1 MLSATFTCQD
11 WLTIN
16 SWKVPW
22 KSIEGFRG
30 QYNCLRECESHPWR
44 FANGTLDNLQTYEK
58 LFYLYC
64 TTYIHPKETIKHLN
78 VVQCTSVHFS
88 IFKESFLLC
97 WIKIL
102 KVTSKSFLKCECRSF
117 KKSSLWWWWIVVT
130 FSHWKQPSKEIDFR
144 GIKPDKTLE

>member
-1 MLSATFTCQD
+1 MLSAAITCQD
-11 WLTIN
+11 WLNIN

-30 QYNCLRECESHPWR
+30 QYNCLRKCESHPWR
-44 FANGTLDNLQTYEK
+44 FANGTLDNSQTYEK

-102 KVTSKSFLKCECRSF
+102 KKFPKMRKSFLY
-117 KKSSLWWWWIVVT
+117 KKFPLMMMKSGY
-130 FSHWKQPSKEIDFR
+130 FFPHWKQPSKEIDFR